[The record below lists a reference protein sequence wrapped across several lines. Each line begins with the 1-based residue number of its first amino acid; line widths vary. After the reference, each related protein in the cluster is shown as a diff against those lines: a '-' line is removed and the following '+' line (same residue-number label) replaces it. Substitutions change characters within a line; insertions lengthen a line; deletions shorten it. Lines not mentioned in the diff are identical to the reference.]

1 MDDTQT
7 EVLSMGGFRCRFN
20 LSTRSDDWSVVG
32 PVHVDSR
39 IVPFFEMENESWGTR
54 EEAITAVREE
64 ALRLLVD
71 RIR

>member
-1 MDDTQT
+1 MDDDKT
-7 EVLSMGGFRCRFN
+7 EVLSLGGFRCRFN
-20 LSTRSDDWSVVG
+20 LGTTPDDWRVVG
-32 PVHVDSR
+32 PVHLDSR
-39 IVPFFEMENESWGTR
+39 IVPFFEMENESWATR